1 MALNPPVWLYSNLNR
16 PVALEQED
24 PHFHTTTTTFTVKQY
39 VRKEDL
45 SIPQTDIDIERAES
59 SIAV

>member
-1 MALNPPVWLYSNLNR
+1 MAVYSNLNR

-39 VRKEDL
+39 VRTEDL